1 METVTLIV
9 IIAVVALAIYGVRLM
24 SKPDAMLPKEAMNM
38 EVNADGM
45 LFARPTPADP
55 RELHIIPSE
64 DCMWNGTC
72 RIPPNND
79 SFFAY
84 EPALSKEAQTSNLQL
99 VCNQSDDIGSCP
111 CQKKLGNCTNIL
123 YDQKCFTNNSCP
135 CQAVNYGGRRTTAR
149 CIAGPLGKNL
159 P

>member
-1 METVTLIV
+1 MDTIVWV
-9 IIAVVALAIYGVRLM
+9 IIVVIIIGIFYLISGQRM
-24 SKPDAMLPKEAMNM
+24 SPLSPKEGLNM

-45 LFARPTPADP
+45 LFARPPSNDP

-79 SFFAY
+79 SFFGY
-84 EPALSKEAQTSNLQL
+84 EPARSKEALTSNLQL
-99 VCNQSDDIGSCP
+99 VCNQSQDIGSCP
-111 CQKKLGNCTNIL
+111 CQQKLSNCTNVL
-123 YDQKCFTNNSCP
+123 YDQKCFTNQSCP
-135 CQAVNYGGRRTTAR
+135 CQAINYGGRRTTAR
-149 CIAGPLGKNL
+149 CIAGPLGKNI